1 MSKIF
6 QVSYNATLLHIWL
19 FLLRIGVSGFML
31 THGIPKVTKFLEGG
45 EIKFGD
51 PLGVGVITSLTLA
64 VFAEVVCSLLLI
76 VGFAT
81 RLACIPLITTMA
93 IAAFVVHADDPFGT
107 KEKALLFLLIYITLL
122 VTGGGNFSVDKL
134 LSKKSGRKR

>member
-1 MSKIF
+1 
-6 QVSYNATLLHIWL
+6 
-19 FLLRIGVSGFML
+19 ML
-31 THGIPKVTKFLEGG
+31 THGIPKFTKFLEGG

-51 PLGVGVITSLTLA
+51 PLGVGVITSLALA

-93 IAAFVVHADDPFGT
+93 IAAFVVHAEDPLGT

-122 VTGGGNFSVDKL
+122 VTGSGNFSVDKL